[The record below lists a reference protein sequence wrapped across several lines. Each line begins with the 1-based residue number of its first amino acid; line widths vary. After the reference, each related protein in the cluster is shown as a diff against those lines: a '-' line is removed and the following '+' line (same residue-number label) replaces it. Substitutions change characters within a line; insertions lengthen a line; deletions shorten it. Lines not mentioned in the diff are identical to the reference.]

1 MNDDAEESDAV
12 DELEQQW
19 ISCHLYYH
27 EDLNR
32 VVSGY
37 VQPVVLALV
46 AAARID
52 AFFFVRYSL
61 GGPHIRLRLRSLPG
75 SKDEVLIAAQSFA
88 REFLKSTPSTKSL
101 DEEVVRRTTKSIL
114 AFDPNETDNTIYPD
128 NSLSIRPF
136 RPEVQRYGGSR
147 RLQVSLD
154 FFVLSSVMAIEFLE
168 RNGDAS
174 RSIQLEHALR
184 LLLKQAIGFAADGIE
199 LLDLLRY
206 GMDSW
211 SGGGPPKVIE
221 KADKV
226 FGLQREAFLQLFR
239 TSFGEVRSLLEDGEI
254 ASKAV
259 DFLVLGAARLS
270 AAVSSA
276 DRPTRARIGGSQLH
290 MTATRLGVGNAEEV
304 YISRLL
310 TSTLREL
317 NAIGEEDLSWLG
329 KEIEKATAEH
339 HGETLSSLLPGALC
353 RIRRSFQRPQMS
365 CHRVPSKSLQIQVL
379 RRTAVPQRA
388 VAVPP

>member
-1 MNDDAEESDAV
+1 MNDNEEVSNAV

-46 AAARID
+46 AAAQID

-61 GGPHIRLRLRSLPG
+61 GGPHIRLRLRFLPG
-75 SKDEVLIAAQSFA
+75 FKDEVLTAAQSFA
-88 REFLKSTPSTKSL
+88 REFLERAPSTKSL
-101 DEEVVRRTTKSIL
+101 DEEFVRRITESIL

-147 RLQVSLD
+147 RLQASLD
-154 FFVLSSVMAIEFLE
+154 FFVLSSVTAVEFLE
-168 RNGDAS
+168 RYGDAS
-174 RSIQLEHALR
+174 RSIQLEIGLC
-184 LLLKQAIGFAADGIE
+184 LLLKQAIGFAADETE

-211 SGGGPPKVIE
+211 SSGGPPKIID

-226 FGLQREAFLQLFR
+226 FGLQKEAFVQLFR
-239 TSFGEVRSLLEDGEI
+239 ASLGEVRSLLEDGEI

-270 AAVSSA
+270 TAVSGA
-276 DRPTRARIGGSQLH
+276 DRPTRSSNWRQSTAYVRNASGNWQCRGGLYQSSPDLDSARAEHDWGGRHFL
-290 MTATRLGVGNAEEV
+290 AWRGDGKRDCGE
-304 YISRLL
+304 SRRSLEQPSTGCSCRVRRCFQWL
-310 TSTLREL
+310 QMSLARRGQFIINPGTST
-317 NAIGEEDLSWLG
+317 A
-329 KEIEKATAEH
+329 
-339 HGETLSSLLPGALC
+339 
-353 RIRRSFQRPQMS
+353 
-365 CHRVPSKSLQIQVL
+365 
-379 RRTAVPQRA
+379 
-388 VAVPP
+388 

>member
-1 MNDDAEESDAV
+1 MNDDAEVSDAV

-32 VVSGY
+32 VVSEY
-37 VQPVVLALV
+37 VQPLVLSLV
-46 AAARID
+46 SAAQID

-61 GGPHIRLRLRSLPG
+61 GGPHIRLRLRPLPG
-75 SKDEVLIAAQSFA
+75 FKDEVLIAAQSFA
-88 REFLKSTPSTKSL
+88 REFLKRTPSTKSL
-101 DEEVVRRTTKSIL
+101 DEEVVRRTTESIL

-128 NSLSIRPF
+128 NSFGIRPF

-147 RLQVSLD
+147 RLQASLD
-154 FFVLSSVMAIEFLE
+154 FFVLSSVTAVEFLA
-168 RNGDAS
+168 RHGDAS

-184 LLLKQAIGFAADGIE
+184 LLLKQAIGFAANGIE

-211 SGGGPPKVIE
+211 SSGGPPKVIE
-221 KADKV
+221 KADKI
-226 FGLQREAFLQLFR
+226 FELQKEAFLQLFR
-239 TSFGEVRSLLEDGEI
+239 VSLGEVRSLLEDGEI

-259 DFLVLGAARLS
+259 DFLVLGAAKLS
-270 AAVSSA
+270 AAVSGT
-276 DRPTRARIGGSQLH
+276 DCPTRARIGGSQLH
-290 MTATRLGVGNAEEV
+290 MTSTRLGICNVEEV

-317 NAIGEEDLSWLG
+317 NAIGEEDFSWLG
-329 KEIEKATAEH
+329 EEMEKSTAAN
-339 HGETLSSLLPGALC
+339 HGEAPSSLLPGALAA
-353 RIRRSFQRPQMS
+353 F
-365 CHRVPSKSLQIQVL
+365 
-379 RRTAVPQRA
+379 TAASNTPR
-388 VAVPP
+388 